1 MIKSKT
7 KKITRNIT
15 ELPGILIQNRSLNEG
30 YYFSSKNLIKYSNY
44 PRKSSYSVHFVIS
57 DNDILESVDDYS
69 NDSGYDKPDVI
80 IHFPKKNMIFTIP
93 YDDLK
98 NYKVSGKQMKDIEEI
113 NISFILPENG
123 DLIERTP
130 AMNPAMLQSNT
141 EI

>member
-30 YYFSSKNLIKYSNY
+30 YYFSSKKLIKYSNY